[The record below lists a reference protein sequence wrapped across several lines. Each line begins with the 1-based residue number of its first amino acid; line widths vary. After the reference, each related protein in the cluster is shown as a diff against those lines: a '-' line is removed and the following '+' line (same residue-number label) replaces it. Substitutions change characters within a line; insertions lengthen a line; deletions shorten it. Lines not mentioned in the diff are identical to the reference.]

1 MSSPVPRQLYL
12 EHLTQYHPDFARWDK
27 RMSLFLF
34 LIIILVVAST
44 PLFVGSLAG
53 DSLSNSTLG
62 FGLFFAFSLALMALF
77 AFARKKG
84 MRRFQESW
92 LETHPIGAPTGPMPD
107 SSLQKNTTQYQA
119 RSGVTNPEEYIAT
132 LSLRLSAA
140 TLRVQRGVRA
150 DPYLFD
156 LVAVRPAVQMGGF
169 RDAIIVTTMDT
180 PTLDKVEKFSAFAM
194 KYAVDNKSQLG
205 LGSGDTLNLFSVIV
219 SRGVSDE
226 VKKAVSET
234 RPGGSSMHGRTTLPV
249 LVAIGEQ
256 RTYYYTKTPI
266 RGGLR
271 YRSLR
276 NFADTYIALQN
287 PMMNNSV
294 SCL

>member
-1 MSSPVPRQLYL
+1 MSFFLVP
-12 EHLTQYHPDFARWDK
+12 
-27 RMSLFLF
+27 
-34 LIIILVVAST
+34 IIILIIAST
-44 PLFVGSLAG
+44 LLFVGSLAG
-53 DSLSNSTLG
+53 DSLSNSTLAS
-62 FGLFFAFSLALMALF
+62 GLFFAFSLALSATF
-77 AFARKKG
+77 AFVRKRGKS
-84 MRRFQESW
+84 RFQESW
-92 LETHPIGAPTGPMPD
+92 SETHRIGTLAGAMPD
-107 SSLQKNTTQYQA
+107 SAFQQETESSEA
-119 RSGVTNPEEYIAT
+119 RSEISSSEDYVAT

-140 TLRVQRGVRA
+140 TLRVQRGVRH

-156 LVAVRPAVQMGGF
+156 LVAVRRAVQTGGF
-169 RDAIIVTTMDT
+169 RDAVIVTTMDT
-180 PTLDKVEKFSAFAM
+180 PTLDKVKEFSAIAM

-219 SRGVSDE
+219 SRSLSDE

>member
-1 MSSPVPRQLYL
+1 
-12 EHLTQYHPDFARWDK
+12 
-27 RMSLFLF
+27 MSLFLAP
-34 LIIILVVAST
+34 IIILVIAST
-44 PLFVGSLAG
+44 LLFVGSFAG
-53 DSLSNSTLG
+53 DSLSSGTLVS
-62 FGLFFAFSLALMALF
+62 GLFFAFSLAVTPIF
-77 AFARKKG
+77 AFVRKRGK
-84 MRRFQESW
+84 RRFQESW
-92 LETHPIGAPTGPMPD
+92 DAIHPIGTLSSAAPD
-107 SSLQKNTTQYQA
+107 SSFQQETTP
-119 RSGVTNPEEYIAT
+119 SGAHSQISSLEDYVAT

-140 TLRVQRGVRA
+140 TFRVQRGVRA

-156 LVAVRPAVQMGGF
+156 PVAVRPAVQTGGF
-169 RDAIIVTTMDT
+169 RDAVIVTTIDT
-180 PTLDKVEKFSAFAM
+180 PTLDKVEEFSAFAM
-194 KYAVDNKSQLG
+194 KYAIDNKSQLG

-219 SRGVSDE
+219 SHGVSDE

-276 NFADTYIALQN
+276 NFADAYIALQN

-294 SCL
+294 SSL